1 MAGYVIHL
9 AIGEEYI
16 RKYRDDIKDK
26 QEFLKG
32 IVAPDRTCD
41 NRKAHYGEK
50 DLVESLRNFLTIN
63 KEELDTDYIKGYFL
77 HLFTDYI
84 FYGKYFKRGHYYQ
97 DYDKTNKKIIEKYDL
112 KVPEDLKKYAKFVD
126 GEPEHLK
133 YHFIYEIIEL
143 SIKNNIKENMEKVLK
158 GESILM
164 NTKINFAGIEMK
176 NPVTVASGTFGYGR
190 EYSEFYDLG
199 KIGAI
204 ITKGT
209 SLKPRPGNKPSRVCE
224 TPSGMLNSIGLQN
237 PGVEYFAKYD
247 LPFLRKFDTKII
259 VNACGSSIEEYVEL
273 CKILNTLDIDGVE
286 LNLSCPN
293 VKAGCLAFGTTY
305 EGVKEV
311 TSAVRKVL
319 DKPLIVKLTPNV
331 TDITQTAKGAEDG
344 GADAISLINT
354 LLGMKIDINT
364 RKPVLANNTGG
375 LSGPAVKP
383 VAVRMVYQA
392 AKAVN
397 IPVMGLGGIVNGEDA
412 IEFMLAGAS
421 TISIGCGNFIDPYC
435 AVKTVEQI
443 EEYMK
448 KHNIEDINDIVGKVE
463 MN

>member
-1 MAGYVIHL
+1 
-9 AIGEEYI
+9 
-16 RKYRDDIKDK
+16 
-26 QEFLKG
+26 
-32 IVAPDRTCD
+32 
-41 NRKAHYGEK
+41 
-50 DLVESLRNFLTIN
+50 
-63 KEELDTDYIKGYFL
+63 
-77 HLFTDYI
+77 
-84 FYGKYFKRGHYYQ
+84 
-97 DYDKTNKKIIEKYDL
+97 
-112 KVPEDLKKYAKFVD
+112 
-126 GEPEHLK
+126 
-133 YHFIYEIIEL
+133 
-143 SIKNNIKENMEKVLK
+143 
-158 GESILM
+158 M

-190 EYSEFYDLG
+190 EYSELYDLS
-199 KIGAI
+199 KLGAI

-224 TPSGMLNSIGLQN
+224 TASGMLNSIGLQN
-237 PGVEYFAKYD
+237 PGVEYFAEKD
-247 LPFLRKFDTKII
+247 LPFLRKFDTKVI
-259 VNACGSSIEEYVEL
+259 VNACGSTIEDYVEL
-273 CKILNTLDIDGVE
+273 SKILNKLDIDGVE

-319 DKPLIVKLTPNV
+319 DKPLIIKLTPNV

-364 RKPVLANNTGG
+364 RRPMLANNTGG
-375 LSGPAVKP
+375 LSGPAIKP

-392 AKAVN
+392 SKAIK
-397 IPVMGLGGIVNGEDA
+397 IPVMGLGGIINGEDA

-435 AVKTVEQI
+435 AVKTVEGI
-443 EEYMK
+443 KEYMK
-448 KHNIEDINDIVGKVE
+448 KHGIDNINDIIGKVQ